1 MLTTPWERSWERG
14 ILPPGNE
21 GILPSASAETPSPH
35 RIA

>member
-21 GILPSASAETPSPH
+21 AILPSAKQCPS
-35 RIA
+35 